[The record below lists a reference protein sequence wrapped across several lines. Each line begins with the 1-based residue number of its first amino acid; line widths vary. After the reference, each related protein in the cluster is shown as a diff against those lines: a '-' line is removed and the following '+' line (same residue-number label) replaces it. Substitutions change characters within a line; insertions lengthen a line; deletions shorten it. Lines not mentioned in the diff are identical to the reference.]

1 MLIEVGIFK
10 VGRRTP
16 WKAGEDFKDLLA
28 AETAK
33 MEILFSLLSPQTGI
47 SNRESA

>member
-1 MLIEVGIFK
+1 
-10 VGRRTP
+10 
-16 WKAGEDFKDLLA
+16 LA